1 MKRYFRH
8 FSPCYDI
15 DETYHIEELKDE
27 SDYVIREL
35 KRLEE
40 EKQKLEKYLSEISN
54 RASEVLQLEYYYFIE
69 VINQIINFE
78 NITIEIIGSW
88 IWVSG
93 ETKPIKE
100 TLKSLKFH
108 WNKTRQLWQ
117 RKPSDEKFRTINSKQ
132 SDSWIKD
139 KYGCETVKGNRNF
152 KPVLE

>member
-40 EKQKLEKYLSEISN
+40 EKQKLKKYLAEISN

-69 VINQIINFE
+69 VRRQINFNNKVNYFAVVKKCVAGDDGKAWNNRKVKTVQSFKFAGKE
-78 NITIEIIGSW
+78 RNSAIKKANELLK
-88 IWVSG
+88 
-93 ETKPIKE
+93 EYNTKD
-100 TLKSLKFH
+100 L
-108 WNKTRQLWQ
+108 
-117 RKPSDEKFRTINSKQ
+117 RK
-132 SDSWIKD
+132 
-139 KYGCETVKGNRNF
+139 NF
-152 KPVLE
+152 

>member
-35 KRLEE
+35 QRLEE

-69 VINQIINFE
+69 VRREKNFD
-78 NITIEIIGSW
+78 
-88 IWVSG
+88 
-93 ETKPIKE
+93 
-100 TLKSLKFH
+100 
-108 WNKTRQLWQ
+108 NKVNYFAVVKKCVVGDDGKYYNN
-117 RKPSDEKFRTINSKQ
+117 RKVKTINSFKFAGKERNLA
-132 SDSWIKD
+132 IKKANELLIEYNTKD
-139 KYGCETVKGNRNF
+139 LRKNF
-152 KPVLE
+152 

>member
-35 KRLEE
+35 QRLEE

-69 VINQIINFE
+69 VRRQINLIIRLIILQLSRSVLLVMMVNF
-78 NITIEIIGSW
+78 ITI
-88 IWVSG
+88 
-93 ETKPIKE
+93 KK
-100 TLKSLKFH
+100 LK
-108 WNKTRQLWQ
+108 Q
-117 RKPSDEKFRTINSKQ
+117 
-132 SDSWIKD
+132 
-139 KYGCETVKGNRNF
+139 
-152 KPVLE
+152 